1 MRASKGA
8 IQKVNIDPK
17 TFEVKFSTIGGTLPR
32 GICGSGY
39 IDLIAT
45 MLKSGII
52 DKNGKI
58 NSVSPRRVRSGELG
72 KEFVVAFKEESD
84 ATTDIVITESDIENL
99 KRTKAAIYAATSILV
114 RHMDLDF
121 DNIKK
126 IFIAGGFGTSLD
138 VNSAIAIGLLP
149 DMERSRF
156 LFIGNSA
163 LAGARE
169 VLLSSEATKTAE
181 DIARKT
187 TYFELSVDPAYMDEY
202 MAALFFPHTDLAKF
216 PSVSR

>member
-1 MRASKGA
+1 
-8 IQKVNIDPK
+8 
-17 TFEVKFSTIGGTLPR
+17 
-32 GICGSGY
+32 
-39 IDLIAT
+39 
-45 MLKSGII
+45 
-52 DKNGKI
+52 
-58 NSVSPRRVRSGELG
+58 
-72 KEFVVAFKEESD
+72 
-84 ATTDIVITESDIENL
+84 
-99 KRTKAAIYAATSILV
+99 
-114 RHMDLDF
+114 
-121 DNIKK
+121 
-126 IFIAGGFGTSLD
+126 
-138 VNSAIAIGLLP
+138 
-149 DMERSRF
+149 MERSRF